1 MTLPQVLIQTSA
13 KLGAIGTHLTLTLR
27 QGVVY
32 SRRDERQMERSRP
45 MTPNR
50 IDLSLRVGQLAKRT
64 GLSVRTLHYYDEIG
78 LLSPPRRAES
88 GYRLYGTA
96 EIVRLQQIASL
107 RQLGFALEEIR
118 QILARPG
125 TSVREV
131 IELHMAR
138 IADQINEMERLRQRL
153 EAIVRELNSNGSVTA
168 EVLLDTMEAM
178 NRMEKYYT
186 PEQLEMLKQR
196 REELGVERIKAVE
209 AEWPELIAQVR
220 AEYER
225 GTDPSDPKVQALA
238 KRWMELVREF
248 TGGDPGI
255 AQSVK
260 QVWQQETSIHGLET
274 GPMRELMG
282 YVQQAISAGKLE

>member
-1 MTLPQVLIQTSA
+1 
-13 KLGAIGTHLTLTLR
+13 
-27 QGVVY
+27 
-32 SRRDERQMERSRP
+32 

-50 IDLSLRVGQLAKRT
+50 IELSLRVGQLAKRT

-88 GYRLYGTA
+88 GYRLYGRA

-107 RQLGFALEEIR
+107 RQLGFALDEIR
-118 QILARPG
+118 EILARPD
-125 TSVREV
+125 TSVQEV
-131 IELHMAR
+131 IELHLAR
-138 IADQINEMERLRQRL
+138 IADQISDMERLRQRL
-153 EAIVRELNSNGSVTA
+153 EAIVRGLNANGSVTA
-168 EVLLDTMEAM
+168 EALLETMEVM

-196 REELGVERIKAVE
+196 QEDLGAEHIKAVE
-209 AEWPELIAQVR
+209 AEWPVLIAQVR

-238 KRWMELVREF
+238 IRWMGLVREF

-260 QVWQQETSIHGLET
+260 QVWQQETNIHGIET

-282 YVQQAISAGKLE
+282 YVQQAIAASKPE